1 MALAGHK
8 YEEDLVNKLL
18 AVGLIPA
25 GKEKPAGADDR
36 IPDITIKNIRGQESG
51 VEVKLTLRAAFGSG
65 SLAFDY
71 SAYWMKRDPWFIK
84 EHDKY
89 GDEVGEAQLMIAKMA
104 REVRLEEKVNDKWFW
119 NNRNSS
125 KYVPYKIDQGLQ
137 LLKQKGIN
145 VSVSNTEQ
153 YETDKKFLEEKPEK
167 GGIGPIPCPVQNIRS
182 YYLSK
187 KSYYIQI
194 GDKGLYWLGGFDPLG
209 LREGRRNTPMIPLFN
224 PSECWFRVRV
234 QYKTSSS
241 YIFNYGLYTKGL
253 ENAPYSLGKNNGEG
267 KSYAGLI
274 DTPIDF
280 LRT

>member
-119 NNRNSS
+119 NNRN
-125 KYVPYKIDQGLQ
+125 
-137 LLKQKGIN
+137 
-145 VSVSNTEQ
+145 
-153 YETDKKFLEEKPEK
+153 
-167 GGIGPIPCPVQNIRS
+167 
-182 YYLSK
+182 
-187 KSYYIQI
+187 
-194 GDKGLYWLGGFDPLG
+194 
-209 LREGRRNTPMIPLFN
+209 
-224 PSECWFRVRV
+224 
-234 QYKTSSS
+234 
-241 YIFNYGLYTKGL
+241 
-253 ENAPYSLGKNNGEG
+253 
-267 KSYAGLI
+267 
-274 DTPIDF
+274 
-280 LRT
+280 